1 MHEFDLYEYAVVR
14 LVPVVEREEFFNVG
28 LLMLCKRKKFLRCE
42 ISLCSSKFNL
52 MKSPLDY
59 TEVELSLYNLRAIA
73 MGEKQSSPIAL
84 LPAEERFRWLTSQR
98 SSVIQTSRPH
108 PGKSKNLEETFEKL
122 FTELVR

>member
-42 ISLCSSKFNL
+42 IFLCTSKFNL
-52 MKSPLDY
+52 IKSPLDY
-59 TEVELSLYNLRAIA
+59 TEVEQSLFNLRAIA